1 MNDKLEVN
9 HVLQSGYFHQ
19 TLRQWHSTNTLV
31 NASSFIFPLFLH
43 ENDDCSEEIPSLP
56 NIKRLGINKLKDY
69 LAPIVS
75 NGLKCV
81 LLFGVIEN
89 ESLKDEKGSYAD
101 DQRSSVIRSIPLLK
115 SWFPNLLIACDVC
128 LCAYTSHGHCGVFH
142 EEKHMSSSF
151 NREKSVERIGQV
163 ALAFA
168 KAGCDI
174 VAPSDMMD
182 GRILAIKNIL
192 QENKLLNK
200 VSVMS
205 YSAKFASSFYGPFR
219 DAAKS
224 GKIFQKYFFNELN
237 KLLI

>member
-1 MNDKLEVN
+1 MNDKLSIN
-9 HVLQSGYFHQ
+9 HVLQGSYFHK

-31 NASSFIFPLFLH
+31 NAFSFIYPLFIH
-43 ENDDCSEEIPSLP
+43 ENDNACEEIATLP
-56 NIKRLGINKLKDY
+56 NIKRLGINTVKEHLE
-69 LAPIVS
+69 PIVA

-81 LLFGVIEN
+81 LLFGVLETEN
-89 ESLKDEKGSYAD
+89 LKDQNGSYAD
-101 DQRSSVIRSIPLLK
+101 NADSSVIRLIPLLK
-115 SWFPNLLIACDVC
+115 KWFPDLLVACAVC

-142 EEKHMSSSF
+142 ETKVDSCL
-151 NREKSVERIGQV
+151 NREKSTERIAQV

-182 GRILAIKNIL
+182 GRILAIKNL
-192 QENKLLNK
+192 LEQNKLLNK

-224 GKIFQKYFFNELN
+224 GKLN
-237 KLLI
+237 TKN